1 MSKLITQEK
10 EITAPGEVLAEGMDY
25 LPGQGTYR
33 DNDKIRASRV
43 GLVMVDGR
51 AVKLIPLS
59 GRYMP
64 KRGDTIIARVKE
76 ILISGWMLDIDA
88 AYHAMLS
95 MKDGS
100 SEYIARG
107 ADLTQYY
114 TFGDHIVCKIINVT
128 TQKLV
133 DVTMKGPGLRKLFGG
148 RIIHINTH
156 KVPRVIGKKGS
167 MVSMVKQ
174 ATGSKIIVGQNG
186 VTWIQNDD
194 PKMELLT
201 VETIRKIAAE
211 AHISG
216 LTDRIKEFL
225 EKKTGKKLEAVT
237 GE

>member
-100 SEYIARG
+100 SE
-107 ADLTQYY
+107 LTQYY

>member
-1 MSKLITQEK
+1 MGKLLAKDK
-10 EITAPGEVLAEGMDY
+10 EVTVPGEVLAEGMDY
-25 LPGQGTYR
+25 LPGTGTYR
-33 DNDKIRASRV
+33 D
-43 GLVMVDGR
+43 L
-51 AVKLIPLS
+51 
-59 GRYMP
+59 
-64 KRGDTIIARVKE
+64 
-76 ILISGWMLDIDA
+76 LDFDS

-114 TFGDHIVCKIINVT
+114 TFGDYIVCKIINVT

-133 DVTMKGPGLRKLFGG
+133 DVTMKGPGLRKLYGG
-148 RIIHINTH
+148 RIIRINTH

-167 MVSMVKQ
+167 MVSMIKQ

-186 VTWIQNDD
+186 ITWLQNDD
-194 PKMELLT
+194 PNMELLT

-216 LTDRIKEFL
+216 LTDRIKQFL
-225 EKKTGKKLEAVT
+225 EKKTGKKIQAAVS